1 MECTMIQNNEK
12 SMSYPEPLFVLSL
25 YFNTIQNEKM
35 YEKNVQIHLNTSVIK
50 TFEFDII
57 SKTIYPSGYLNYLK
71 LFCENHMKDKVN

>member
-35 YEKNVQIHLNTSVIK
+35 YEKNVQIHLITSVIK
-50 TFEFDII
+50 AFEFDII
-57 SKTIYPSGYLNYLK
+57 NTIRMNIM
-71 LFCENHMKDKVN
+71 MKRFILLVI